1 MAAVMHHLTNT
12 VSDTD
17 VTPALNHFPRGMGQQ
32 RLSVEKG
39 RTPTFILCGGMQAI
53 EQLKFRN
60 GRLVHAVPVQGHAA
74 VIKDMVG
81 GVRVLLNVKYRA
93 KGPHLDRSPL
103 LGKAGKTR

>member
-17 VTPALNHFPRGMGQQ
+17 VTPALNHFLRGMGQQ
-32 RLSVEKG
+32 RLSIEKG
-39 RTPTFILCGGMQAI
+39 RTATFILCWGMQAI

-60 GRLVHAVPVQGHAA
+60 GRLVHTVPVQGHAA
-74 VIKDMVG
+74 VIKNMIG
-81 GVRVLLNVKYRA
+81 GIRVLLDVKHRA

-103 LGKAGKTR
+103 LGKAGETR